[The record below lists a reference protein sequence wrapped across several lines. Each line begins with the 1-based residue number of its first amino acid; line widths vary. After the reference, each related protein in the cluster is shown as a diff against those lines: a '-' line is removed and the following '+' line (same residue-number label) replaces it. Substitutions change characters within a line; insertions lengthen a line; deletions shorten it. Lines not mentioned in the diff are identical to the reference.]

1 MTTNNTFENAYHE
14 AVRREKLAVRELQ
27 KMRHRA
33 EVAERQNVVLAAEL
47 KSWQEK
53 ICNNIESINKMKKV
67 INYTLKFLVV
77 LIFAPILIIDIIA
90 IVLTILV
97 WTILIHKDYSEED
110 LILDRMGNILQL
122 PAVWQA
128 MIFYYI
134 DRITGQKS

>member
-1 MTTNNTFENAYHE
+1 
-14 AVRREKLAVRELQ
+14 
-27 KMRHRA
+27 
-33 EVAERQNVVLAAEL
+33 
-47 KSWQEK
+47 
-53 ICNNIESINKMKKV
+53 MKKV